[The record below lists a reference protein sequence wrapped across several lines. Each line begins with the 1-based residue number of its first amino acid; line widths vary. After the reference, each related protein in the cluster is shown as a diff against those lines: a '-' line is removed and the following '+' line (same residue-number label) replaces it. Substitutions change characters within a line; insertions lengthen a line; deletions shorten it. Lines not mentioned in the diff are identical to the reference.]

1 MRKGFLTKDEKL
13 YLISIAGKNLTEA
26 ANEKD
31 INQIKNWIDY
41 INEQY
46 EILKEYESE

>member
-1 MRKGFLTKDEKL
+1 MKKGFSTKDETL
-13 YLISIAGKNLTEA
+13 NLISVFGKGLTQA

-46 EILKEYESE
+46 QILKEYESE

>member
-1 MRKGFLTKDEKL
+1 MKKGFLTKEQL
-13 YLISIAGKNLTEA
+13 FLIISVAGKNLTEA

-46 EILKEYESE
+46 QTLKEYESE

>member
-1 MRKGFLTKDEKL
+1 MKKGFLTKDEL
-13 YLISIAGKNLTEA
+13 FEIMSITGKNLTES

-46 EILKEYESE
+46 QTLKEYESE

>member
-1 MRKGFLTKDEKL
+1 MKIGFLTKDEL
-13 YLISIAGKNLTEA
+13 FEIISVAGKNLTEA

-46 EILKEYESE
+46 ETLKEYESE